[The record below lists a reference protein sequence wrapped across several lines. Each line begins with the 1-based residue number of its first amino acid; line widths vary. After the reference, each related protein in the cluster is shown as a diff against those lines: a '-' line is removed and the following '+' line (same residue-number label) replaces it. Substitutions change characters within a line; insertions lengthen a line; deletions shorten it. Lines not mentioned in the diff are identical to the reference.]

1 MPRPSAPRSCRH
13 QKIADDPT
21 VSQAPARTAPVPQT
35 PAEAWRPKAPRLPL
49 VPQLR
54 ERLLDRTAA
63 WLAGCGVTRIALYPG
78 GRHTRAIVRQPWLF
92 HGIHVSAVLDD
103 QPRARAIAGVPVLSP
118 ADAARSPSFQAVV
131 ISTTEHE
138 DALRD
143 RAQAAFAGTAV
154 RVVPLYL
161 PDDTIW
167 EPDATLERLI
177 ARGLSLEDAR
187 WLVDNRGERHDALLP
202 IIPPART
209 ELHAR
214 RYELAADIALQH
226 NAKRLADIA
235 GGTGYG
241 SRLLSTI
248 TSATTD
254 GVDLDPTAVDYA
266 GRHHACQGRCAFH
279 VAEACDTPLKSGA
292 YDLAA
297 SFETIE
303 HVQDATGL
311 VAELHRLLKPGGRL
325 VISTPNRIGPTPYH
339 VHDFGFPEFAAMI
352 ESALTIE
359 RWIGQSATDEVYA
372 PDLPPGMWPIDPI
385 AAMDERWT
393 AGGGKPQFLIAV
405 AVKQDRASP
414 RVSQS
419 ASHVDAIVN
428 WMRTPPQG

>member
-1 MPRPSAPRSCRH
+1 M
-13 QKIADDPT
+13 
-21 VSQAPARTAPVPQT
+21 
-35 PAEAWRPKAPRLPL
+35 
-49 VPQLR
+49 PQLR

-63 WLAGCGVTRIALYPG
+63 WLASCGITSIALYPG
-78 GRHTRAIVRQPWLF
+78 GRHTRAIIRQPWLF
-92 HGIHVSAVLDD
+92 HGIRVTAVLDD
-103 QPRARAIAGVPVLSP
+103 QPKSKAIAGVPVLSP
-118 ADAARSPSFQAVV
+118 VDAARSPSFQAVV

-143 RAQAAFAGTAV
+143 RALAAFAGTAV
-154 RVVPLYL
+154 RVISMYL
-161 PDDTIW
+161 PDDSTW
-167 EPDATLERLI
+167 EADATLERLV

-214 RYELAADIALQH
+214 RYELAADVALQH
-226 NAKRLADIA
+226 RASRIADVA
-235 GGTGYG
+235 SGTGYG

-248 TSATTD
+248 ADASTD
-254 GVDLDPTAVDYA
+254 GVDLDPMAVDYA
-266 GRHHACQGRCAFH
+266 RRRHGCDGNCAFH
-279 VAEACDTPLKSGA
+279 TADACETGLKGDA

-303 HVQDATGL
+303 HVTDATGL

-352 ESALTIE
+352 ESAFTIE

-372 PDLPPGMWPIDPI
+372 SDLPPGMWAIDPV
-385 AAMDERWT
+385 AATDERWT

-405 AVKQDRASP
+405 AVKQDRANAP
-414 RVSQS
+414 S
-419 ASHVDAIVN
+419 AGHFDAIVS
-428 WMRTPPQG
+428 WMRTRPHG